1 MTNDEIKEIFEND
14 HIIAAFQNLAGL
26 FSLIGQSAQFLAEQF
41 NNFYNAT
48 SCDLSPDDSSDVTS
62 HIKHL
67 ALHSKKFRVR
77 KKNYKRLW
85 KRQKIP

>member
-1 MTNDEIKEIFEND
+1 MNTNEAIRLFNN
-14 HIIAAFQNLAGL
+14 IADL
-26 FSLIGQSAQFLAEQF
+26 FFLIGQSAQVLAAQF
-41 NNFYNAT
+41 NKMFKI
-48 SCDLSPDDSSDVTS
+48 SVGDLSLGDSSEVTP

-67 ALHSKKFRVR
+67 ALYSKKFRVR

>member
-1 MTNDEIKEIFEND
+1 MTNDENKEIFEND

-26 FSLIGQSAQFLAEQF
+26 FFLIGQSAQVLAAQF
-41 NNFYNAT
+41 NNLFKA
-48 SCDLSPDDSSDVTS
+48 SAGDLSPDDSSEATQHV
-62 HIKHL
+62 KHL

-77 KKNYKRLW
+77 KKNYKHLW

>member
-1 MTNDEIKEIFEND
+1 MTNDENKEIFEKE

-26 FSLIGQSAQFLAEQF
+26 FFLIGQSAQVLAAQF
-41 NNFYNAT
+41 NKMFKT
-48 SCDLSPDDSSDVTS
+48 SVGNLSPGDSSEVTP

-67 ALHSKKFRVR
+67 ALYSKKYRVR